1 MVVLKARHSL
11 VGKNLL
17 PLALRLK
24 EYDMEH
30 IDIPNLARLKR
41 DHQLDKYALSELEA
55 EFQNLTGES
64 LRTITSLAG
73 RETSKAVAMILMH
86 IAIHLANEIG
96 APRATALTPILDTG
110 THSMKQVSPSPP
122 TGVGSGDTGNEEGTA
137 RQESVEGRM
146 KAVEETSAGLRKD
159 RHELQVT
166 DALRQISILAG
177 RPRLTT
183 PAVLIAAVESLVDIA
198 TRTACPELDYYCKA
212 LQACRRFESSSDLC
226 GLCQKLFGSKEDKR
240 ISSAVAE
247 WSKHQKYNIAS
258 EGVHEK
264 EKISGGYQG
273 QMLGQF
279 PGQYGPPFWPGWG
292 QQGGFPI
299 APYPPPRLGVG
310 QNVGMRKLGV
320 CHYCKKK
327 GHYVAKCP
335 KLGEKADTK

>member
-41 DHQLDKYALSELEA
+41 DHQLDKYALSEHEA

-64 LRTITSLAG
+64 LRTIT
-73 RETSKAVAMILMH
+73 
-86 IAIHLANEIG
+86 N
-96 APRATALTPILDTG
+96 
-110 THSMKQVSPSPP
+110 
-122 TGVGSGDTGNEEGTA
+122 
-137 RQESVEGRM
+137 
-146 KAVEETSAGLRKD
+146 

-264 EKISGGYQG
+264 EKMSGWYQG